1 MAVGYEGRVFYQ
13 AVLATYL
20 CLLIG
25 LYLTIPVECD
35 TMLIRYTGFKV
46 MTVERL
52 GGDIMKKVL
61 GILLAVVYGVGLVGC
76 GSVKDLRIDYGT
88 SDIYT
93 QEDMD
98 AAIDVILKEF
108 DTWDGCEMHSIS
120 YEGDDSRNEENI
132 EWLNDLKKNHDE
144 GEVFTQCI
152 GFTSNFHSSKDG
164 GEGWN
169 EDFEYTNWQWW
180 LARSEGGE
188 WKLMTWGYG

>member
-1 MAVGYEGRVFYQ
+1 MVVGYEGRVFYQ
-13 AVLATYL
+13 AVLAAYL
-20 CLLIG
+20 CVLIG
-25 LYLTIPVECD
+25 LYLTISVECD

-46 MTVERL
+46 MTGERL

-108 DTWDGCEMHSIS
+108 KTWDGCEMHSIS
-120 YEGDDSRNEENI
+120 YEGDDSCNEDNI
-132 EWLNDLKKNHDE
+132 KWMNAFKKNHDE

-152 GFTSNFHSSKDG
+152 GFTSNFHSPKDG

-169 EDFEYTNWQWW
+169 ENFEYTNWQWW

-188 WKLMTWGYG
+188 WKLMTWGNG